1 MLMILLLQVTMFQK
15 LKNERAKGI
24 LNDVENL
31 TEEKLNEVDEYLND
45 FKKELLEAKGRPTPM
60 SAYILSKASTN
71 AYTKIMAKKCT
82 CFFIHCVYP
91 GFVKTDINYN
101 SGVLLVEDG
110 AEVPVKLPLFP
121 EGGPPGCFFD
131 RNGITSFD

>member
-1 MLMILLLQVTMFQK
+1 MFQK
-15 LKNERAKGI
+15 LNNERAKGI

-71 AYTKIMAKKCT
+71 AYTKISTITVAYYLLKMVLKFLLSYP
-82 CFFIHCVYP
+82 CFPRV
-91 GFVKTDINYN
+91 
-101 SGVLLVEDG
+101 VLLAVSLIEM
-110 AEVPVKLPLFP
+110 VSPL
-121 EGGPPGCFFD
+121 
-131 RNGITSFD
+131 